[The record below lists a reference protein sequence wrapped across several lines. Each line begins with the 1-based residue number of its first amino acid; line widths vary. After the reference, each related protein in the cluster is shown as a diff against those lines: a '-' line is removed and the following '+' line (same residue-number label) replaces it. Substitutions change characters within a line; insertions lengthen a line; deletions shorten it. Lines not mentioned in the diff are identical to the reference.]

1 MLHAEETVQM
11 FRDRIWKL
19 ATVKK
24 LNEPRSYNV
33 KTENGSMCRANPK
46 HLLKT
51 ESNEDQTIE
60 S

>member
-1 MLHAEETVQM
+1 M
-11 FRDRIWKL
+11 KL
-19 ATVKK
+19 AIVKK

-33 KTENGSMCRANPK
+33 KTENGSMCLANPK

>member
-19 ATVKK
+19 AIVKK
-24 LNEPRSYNV
+24 LNEPTSYNV
-33 KTENGSMCRANPK
+33 KTENRSMYRTNPK

-51 ESNEDQTIE
+51 ESNEDPKIE
-60 S
+60 L